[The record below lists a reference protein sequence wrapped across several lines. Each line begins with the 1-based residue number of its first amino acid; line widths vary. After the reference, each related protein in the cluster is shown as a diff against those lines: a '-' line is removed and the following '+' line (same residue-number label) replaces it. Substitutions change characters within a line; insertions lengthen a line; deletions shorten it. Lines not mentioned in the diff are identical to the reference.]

1 MFRKAA
7 LYAVLALTCLVAPGA
22 QSYASST
29 TTGSGSGS
37 STNVTGTD
45 PEPINPGNTTV
56 EMILAILQLA

>member
-7 LYAVLALTCLVAPGA
+7 LYAALALTCLAAPVA
-22 QSYASST
+22 QSYAST
-29 TTGSGSGS
+29 TPSGSGSSS

-45 PEPINPGNTTV
+45 PEPINPGNSTV